1 MKRGGR
7 LRRREIGKAITKS
20 EVNDTIMNSELT
32 ENPTRRKIIVT
43 LKKNGEMTVEDL
55 SKVINITPMGVRQ
68 HLLILERNGIVEY
81 VTKKQGVGRPGF
93 LYRLTESAENLFP
106 KTYQN
111 LAIDILTDISE
122 REGREK
128 IMEIFR
134 RRKER
139 LYNEKIGLL
148 SEKSHLKDKL
158 TTLAEALN
166 REGNMVEI
174 DEDDKYFK
182 FKQYNCPIHKVAK
195 RFKEACVNDHELMK
209 ELLGVRDILHKE
221 RISDGSQACVY
232 LIPKA

>member
-1 MKRGGR
+1 M
-7 LRRREIGKAITKS
+7 RRPERGKAITKS

>member
-1 MKRGGR
+1 M
-7 LRRREIGKAITKS
+7 RRPERGKAITKS
-20 EVNDTIMNSELT
+20 EVNDTIMDSELT

>member
-7 LRRREIGKAITKS
+7 LRRQEREKTITRS

-122 REGREK
+122 KEGREK

-139 LYNEKIGLL
+139 LYNEKIGFL
-148 SEKSHLKDKL
+148 SEKSQLRDKL
-158 TTLAEALN
+158 TALADALN
-166 REGNMVEI
+166 REGKMVEI
-174 DEDDKYFK
+174 DEDDRYFK
-182 FKQYNCPIHKVAK
+182 FTQYNCPIYKVAA

-209 ELLGVRDILHKE
+209 DLLGVRDIVQAE

-232 LIPKA
+232 FIPKA

>member
-1 MKRGGR
+1 M
-7 LRRREIGKAITKS
+7 RRPERGKAITKS

-68 HLLILERNGIVEY
+68 HLLILERNGMVEY